1 MVEVCHQAVSAVHG
15 CECVK
20 TPSSCDC
27 MPAANGRATAV
38 ITTQKKPDKASVSL
52 DNGISVCVGGRASW
66 TVGVHAPIILSLQ
79 CLLSVFMHPFHEL
92 LLSARYCVSV
102 FGCHDE
108 LVFCSL
114 FMHCLSPRVRVT
126 KVLF

>member
-1 MVEVCHQAVSAVHG
+1 MVEVCHQAVSAVNV

-38 ITTQKKPDKASVSL
+38 VTTQKKPDKASVSL
-52 DNGISVCVGGRASW
+52 DNGISVCVGGRASCALD
-66 TVGVHAPIILSLQ
+66 VHAPIILSLQ

-92 LLSARYCVSV
+92 LLSARYGVSA
-102 FGCHDE
+102 FGCHHE

-114 FMHCLSPRVRVT
+114 FMHCLSPRVCVT
-126 KVLF
+126 KVFF